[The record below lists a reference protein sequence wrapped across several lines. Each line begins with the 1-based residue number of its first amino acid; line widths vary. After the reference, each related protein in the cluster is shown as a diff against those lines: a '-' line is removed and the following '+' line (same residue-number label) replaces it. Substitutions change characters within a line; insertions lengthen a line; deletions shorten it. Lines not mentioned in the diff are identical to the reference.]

1 MKLLDKNETCK
12 ELGISLPMLDKLM
25 SNKEISYLKIGR
37 CVRFAPDDLREFIE
51 SKKVLCNE

>member
-1 MKLLDKNETCK
+1 
-12 ELGISLPMLDKLM
+12 M